1 MTLYLNFRS
10 QSVGGAIVAPYL
22 LEGNGTTAPP
32 ALKTVAW
39 ADIAA
44 KVAGKDVLLGVHGF
58 NVNYRNG
65 ANSFGLLDG
74 SLGLAGSEIFIGVLW
89 PGDFWIP
96 AVNYPFEG
104 SDAMECG
111 RRLADFCT
119 RWLSEA
125 QSLSFFS
132 HSLGARL
139 ALEAV
144 THLDRRARMLC
155 LAAAAINRDCLTAEY
170 RSAAANAD
178 LIFLLASHSDTVLQ
192 LAFPMGDP
200 ISNILHHDHAFF
212 GAALGYEG
220 PPSPADPPVAFPWQ
234 IQDGYGY
241 KHGSYLPPTDPAL
254 FSQRVTDFVRRAF
267 RGQPQPR
274 PGALD

>member
-10 QSVGGAIVAPYL
+10 QGVGGALVDPYL
-22 LEGNGTTAPP
+22 LEGNGTASPP
-32 ALKTVAW
+32 ALKAVAW

-44 KVAGKDVLLGVHGF
+44 KVAGRDVLLGVHGF
-58 NVNYRNG
+58 NVSYRSG
-65 ANSFGLLDG
+65 ANAFGLLDG
-74 SLGLAGSEIFIGVLW
+74 SLGLGASEIFIGVLW

-111 RRLADFCT
+111 RRLAAFCT
-119 RWLSEA
+119 LWLSEA

-139 ALEAV
+139 TLEAV

-170 RSAAANAD
+170 RSAAANTD
-178 LIFLLASHSDTVLQ
+178 SIFLLASHNDTVLR
-192 LAFPMGDP
+192 LAFPVGDP
-200 ISNILHHDHAFF
+200 ISNVLHHDHAFF

-220 PPSPADPPVAFPWQ
+220 PPPPAAPPVAFPWQ

-241 KHGSYLPPTDPAL
+241 GHGSYLPPTDPAT

>member
-10 QSVGGAIVAPYL
+10 QGVGGAIVDPYL
-22 LEGNGTTAPP
+22 LEGNGTAAPP
-32 ALKTVAW
+32 ALKAVAW

-44 KVAGKDVLLGVHGF
+44 KVAGKDVLLGIHGF
-58 NVNYRNG
+58 NVNYRSG

-74 SLGLAGSEIFIGVLW
+74 SLGLVESEIFIGVLW

-119 RWLSEA
+119 RWLFEA

-155 LAAAAINRDCLTAEY
+155 LTAAAINRDCLTAEY

-178 LIFLLASHSDTVLQ
+178 TIFLLSSHSDTVLR

-220 PPSPADPPVAFPWQ
+220 PPSPAGPWRPRTRPT
-234 IQDGYGY
+234 
-241 KHGSYLPPTDPAL
+241 GSTSSSSAAVHRSGDA
-254 FSQRVTDFVRRAF
+254 S
-267 RGQPQPR
+267 G
-274 PGALD
+274 

>member
-10 QSVGGAIVAPYL
+10 QSVGGAIVDPYL
-22 LEGNGTTAPP
+22 LEGNGTEAPP

-44 KVAGKDVLLGVHGF
+44 KVAGKDVRLGVHGF

-111 RRLADFCT
+111 RRLPPFCT
-119 RWLSEA
+119 RWRPEA
-125 QSLSFFS
+125 QSLPLSS
-132 HSLGARL
+132 HSLAARL
-139 ALEAV
+139 PLHAV
-144 THLDRRARMLC
+144 T
-155 LAAAAINRDCLTAEY
+155 
-170 RSAAANAD
+170 
-178 LIFLLASHSDTVLQ
+178 
-192 LAFPMGDP
+192 
-200 ISNILHHDHAFF
+200 
-212 GAALGYEG
+212 
-220 PPSPADPPVAFPWQ
+220 
-234 IQDGYGY
+234 
-241 KHGSYLPPTDPAL
+241 
-254 FSQRVTDFVRRAF
+254 
-267 RGQPQPR
+267 
-274 PGALD
+274 

>member
-10 QSVGGAIVAPYL
+10 QSVGGAIVDPYL
-22 LEGNGTTAPP
+22 LEGNGTEAPP

-58 NVNYRNG
+58 NVNYRSG

-74 SLGLAGSEIFIGVLW
+74 SLGLAGSEVFIGVLW
-89 PGDFWIP
+89 PGDFWMP

-144 THLDRRARMLC
+144 THLDRRAR
-155 LAAAAINRDCLTAEY
+155 
-170 RSAAANAD
+170 
-178 LIFLLASHSDTVLQ
+178 
-192 LAFPMGDP
+192 
-200 ISNILHHDHAFF
+200 
-212 GAALGYEG
+212 
-220 PPSPADPPVAFPWQ
+220 
-234 IQDGYGY
+234 
-241 KHGSYLPPTDPAL
+241 
-254 FSQRVTDFVRRAF
+254 
-267 RGQPQPR
+267 
-274 PGALD
+274 